1 MLKRVLLT
9 VVCTLALA
17 APAIAQQNATIV
29 LRSGERIGGLL
40 VDYGASGYAINVNGQ
55 MRNIPA
61 REVAMVDFSG
71 RGLSADQQA
80 KLNAG
85 QSFLVLNNGQTI
97 DGRLS
102 DIGGTNPLRITVD
115 TPNGRRDF
123 NSTDVAGVYYG
134 RGRAGFSSFPAGV
147 ATSGQVG
154 SFVVPANQQWTPTNL
169 TVSAGETLGFQ
180 ADGEIHNSPDV
191 NDRAISAGS
200 LGGRR
205 VPRAP
210 IQAALAGALIGR
222 IGNGPP
228 FAIGNLSSVRMPA
241 SGLLFLGIN
250 DDNVGDNSG
259 NFQVTISR

>member
-9 VVCTLALA
+9 AVCTLALA

-29 LRSGERIGGLL
+29 LRSGERIGGSL
-40 VDYGASGYAINVNGQ
+40 VDLNRSGYVMNVNGQ
-55 MRNIPA
+55 TRNIPA
-61 REVAMVDFSG
+61 REVAAVEFAS
-71 RGLSADQQA
+71 RPLTPDQQA
-80 KLNAG
+80 KLNTG
-85 QSFLVLNNGQTI
+85 QSFIVLNNGQTI
-97 DGRLS
+97 DGRLN
-102 DIGGTNPLRITVD
+102 DIGGTYPLRLTVD
-115 TPNGRRDF
+115 TSNGRQDF
-123 NSTDVAGVYYG
+123 NSTDVAAVYNG
-134 RGRAGFSSFPAGV
+134 RGRAGFSTLPAGV
-147 ATSGQVG
+147 GTSGQVG

-180 ADGEIHNSPDV
+180 TDGEIHYSPDV

-210 IQAALAGALIGR
+210 IQSALAGALIGR